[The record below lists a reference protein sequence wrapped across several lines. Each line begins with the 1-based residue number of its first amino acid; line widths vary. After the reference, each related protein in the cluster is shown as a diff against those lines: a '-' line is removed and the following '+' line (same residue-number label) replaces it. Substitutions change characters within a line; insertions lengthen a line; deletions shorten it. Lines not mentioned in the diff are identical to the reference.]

1 MANNNLT
8 KAKNDKN
15 DEFYTQLPDIENEM
29 RHYKEHFKGK
39 VIYCNCDDPLVSNFF
54 RYFSLN
60 FEHLQL
66 KKLIA
71 TCYQSASAGVRTELS
86 SDTAIMI
93 EYEGNAQVSGRP
105 TIDDMKII
113 PLTGDGDF
121 RSDECIEV
129 LKTADIVVTNPP
141 FSLFRE
147 YIAQLMEYEK
157 SFIVIGSMNAITYK
171 EFFPLLKHNQVW
183 LGNKSGGLEF
193 EVPMDFEQNNTY
205 IKNDKKFA
213 KFGNIVW
220 FTNLD
225 FARRH
230 EDIILY
236 RDYDANEYPT
246 YDNYDA
252 IEVAKV
258 KDIPRDYE
266 GVMGVPI
273 TFLQSHNPKQ
283 FEILGMTTGREEFGI
298 GPSKRYVGALQVN
311 KNGTTA
317 NGSKANT
324 RATILLDEAPTD
336 SVYYLADNATGPMK
350 IVYARILVRRIKPTE
365 TKTAI

>member
-1 MANNNLT
+1 MANSNLT
-8 KAKNDKN
+8 KAKTDKN
-15 DEFYTQLPDIENEM
+15 DEFYTQLPDIENEL
-29 RHYKEHFKGK
+29 RHYKAHFKDK
-39 VIYCNCDDPLVSNFF
+39 IIYCNCDDPLVSNFF

-60 FEHLQL
+60 FAHLGL

-71 TCYQSASAGVRTELS
+71 TCYQSDNAGVRTDLS
-86 SDTAIMI
+86 SDTAVKI
-93 EYEGNAQVSGRP
+93 EYSGGDIVDGMP
-105 TIDDMKII
+105 VAADMVVT
-113 PLTGDGDF
+113 PLEGDGDF
-121 RSDECIEV
+121 RSDECIEI
-129 LKTADIVVTNPP
+129 LKSSDIVVTNPP

-157 SFIVIGSMNAITYK
+157 SFVIIGSMNAITYK

-193 EVPMDFEQNNTY
+193 EVPMDFEQKNTY
-205 IKNDKKFA
+205 IKGDKKYA

-230 EDIILY
+230 EDIVLY
-236 RDYDANEYPT
+236 RQYNADEYPT

-258 KDIPRDYE
+258 KDIPVDYD

-298 GPSKRYVGALQVN
+298 GPSKRYINASQVN
-311 KNGTTA
+311 KNGTIA

-324 RATILLDEAPTD
+324 RACILLDEAPAD
-336 SVYYLADNATGPMK
+336 SVYYLADNAAGPMK

>member
-1 MANNNLT
+1 MANGNLT

-15 DEFYTQLPDIENEM
+15 DEFYTQLPDIENEL
-29 RHYKEHFKGK
+29 RHYKAHFKGK
-39 VIYCNCDDPLVSNFF
+39 TVYCNCDDPLVSNFF

-60 FEHLQL
+60 FEHLGL
-66 KKLIA
+66 NKLIA
-71 TCYQSASAGVRTELS
+71 TCYQSDTAGARTDLS
-86 SDTAIMI
+86 SDTAVMI
-93 EYEGNAQVSGRP
+93 EYCGGAAVEGYP
-105 TIDDMKII
+105 TVDDMTVV
-113 PLTGDGDF
+113 PLKGDGDF
-121 RSDECIEV
+121 RSDECIEI
-129 LKTADIVVTNPP
+129 LKSADIIVTNPP

-157 SFIVIGSMNAITYK
+157 SFIIIGSMNAITYK

-205 IKNDKKFA
+205 VKNDKKFA

-230 EDIILY
+230 ENIILY
-236 RDYDANEYPT
+236 KDYAADEYPT

-336 SVYYLADNATGPMK
+336 SVYYRADNADSPMK
-350 IVYARILVRRIKPTE
+350 IVYARILVRRIMP
-365 TKTAI
+365 A